1 MNDTEYPALDNINT
15 NFTKNQYMQ
24 FYKMMADFPRD
35 FYGIDP
41 LVAGNAITPLS
52 YKDLFPLYI
61 FNVSKQSDRINQ
73 GVVDVT
79 VKMQFSEGVGA
90 NARAYALIISDIR
103 LKLES
108 DGNKM
113 HVLY

>member
-1 MNDTEYPALDNINT
+1 MNDTEYPALDINT
-15 NFTKNQYMQ
+15 NFTNNQYMQ
-24 FYKMMADFPRD
+24 FIYT
-35 FYGIDP
+35 
-41 LVAGNAITPLS
+41 VTPLS
-52 YKDLFPLYI
+52 YKDLFPLYV

-79 VKMQFSEGVGA
+79 VKMQFSEGVGD
-90 NARAYALIISDIR
+90 NVRAYALIISDRR

-108 DGNKM
+108 DGNKK